1 MNQEPRLTSSNY
13 LAAAE
18 RQLLDGGYQRVA
30 DAVLQRWPHENA
42 RLYEDPYSIASVAV
56 YETWHELT
64 TGWIQL
70 QESLVELISHY
81 WTRADAKAWD
91 GYLVLLTPATP
102 TSSVEAEAIRY
113 NTTRLRKLLATGDD
127 LRRLSDITRVLAP
140 LLPLDAIATTADETA
155 LEMLPRLLAPHGI
168 DEEHVRTLVAAFERQ
183 DPLVET
189 LHSSRVTGA

>member
-168 DEEHVRTLVAAFERQ
+168 DEE
-183 DPLVET
+183 
-189 LHSSRVTGA
+189 